1 MALDPLYHA
10 VRDSTP
16 HGLGF
21 DNTDSGKLTRV
32 KDMLWRI
39 LVQVRCADGG
49 NGTARYLAH
58 LSRGVTLD
66 KGHRKS
72 GAKALRLIHMFCTW
86 WNAFF

>member
-1 MALDPLYHA
+1 MALDPLYFA

-21 DNTDSGKLTRV
+21 DNTDSGKLTQA

-49 NGTARYLAH
+49 NG
-58 LSRGVTLD
+58 
-66 KGHRKS
+66 
-72 GAKALRLIHMFCTW
+72 
-86 WNAFF
+86 N